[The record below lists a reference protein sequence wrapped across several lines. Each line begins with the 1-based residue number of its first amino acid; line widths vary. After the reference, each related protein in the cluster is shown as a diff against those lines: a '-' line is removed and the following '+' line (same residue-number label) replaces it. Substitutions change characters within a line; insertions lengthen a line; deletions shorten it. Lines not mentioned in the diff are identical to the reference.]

1 MSSPFS
7 PPPPPDGFGQSS
19 AGAYGVPSANNLQFF
34 MSYMGGEQG
43 PIPFHQLAQ
52 MAVNGTIKPDT
63 MIRQDASPNWF
74 PAKDVPGLFSD
85 KDWLT
90 ATLLSFLLGTLGIDR
105 FYLGYTGLGILKLL
119 TCGGL
124 GIWAIIDAILIIM
137 RKLPA
142 ADGRPLR

>member
-7 PPPPPDGFGQSS
+7 PPPPPGGFGPSS
-19 AGAYGVPSANNLQFF
+19 AGVYGVPRADNLQFY
-34 MSYMGGEQG
+34 MGYMGGEHG

-52 MAVNGTIKPDT
+52 MAVSGTLKPDT
-63 MIRQDASPNWF
+63 MIRQDTSPNWF
-74 PAKDVPGLFSD
+74 PAKEVPGLFSD
-85 KDWLT
+85 KEWLT
-90 ATLLSFLLGTLGIDR
+90 ATLLSFLLGTLGVDR
-105 FYLGYTGLGILKLL
+105 FYLGYTGLGILKLV

-124 GIWAIIDAILIIM
+124 GIWAIIDAILVIM